1 MRSPITTLPLLMV
14 SSPATMRSAVVFP
27 QPDGPTSTMNSP
39 SAMSR
44 LNARTASVPSAN
56 TFHTSSRTIC
66 AMCATDPL

>member
-1 MRSPITTLPLLMV
+1 M
-14 SSPATMRSAVVFP
+14 
-27 QPDGPTSTMNSP
+27 ST
-39 SAMSR
+39 